1 MELDLVTI
9 VMLLVGLLF
18 AASVISLVAARVR
31 FPYTVILVIFGFGVR
46 TIFADWDGFQFLQ
59 SEISTD
65 VVFFIFLPTLL
76 FESSFNLDSKVL
88 FRNIVPVLTLAI
100 PAFLLS
106 TAIVGYLGSWALGIP
121 LVTALLFGALIS
133 ATDPVAV
140 VALFKELGA
149 PKRLMVLVEGE
160 SLFNDATAIVLFNV
174 LLLLAAGGAAA
185 TLSVPAAVIEFLRV
199 FTGGIAVGAVLA
211 FTFAQILSFVR
222 DDELVEIT
230 LTTIVAYMSFI
241 VAEHYLHVSG
251 VMATATAGMI
261 LGGWGRTKIS
271 PKVGHFMHS
280 FWEYLSFIANS
291 LIFLLV
297 GLALSPE
304 LIREFIVALVLAIPI
319 VYFARAVSIA
329 VAVPMVN
336 ATNMIEPIDRR
347 YQAVMY
353 WGGLRGALALALA
366 LSLPPDFAARELIL
380 VSAMG
385 VVMATLLVNA
395 LTIGTLLRLLG
406 LDQLS
411 PAEMLARFESLLV
424 LKRETR
430 NRVAKFA
437 EEKAIAPTIVQRI
450 QQDYLSG
457 EARLEAER
465 ESCLADGGE
474 LSELDR
480 MQVLAS
486 QALGAEKKHYWEEFY
501 EGNLTETA
509 YKQLAQD
516 VDHQAD
522 HVKVYGRLPETFE
535 EASTRES
542 PLDRLL
548 YRLGIFR
555 AYLQKRKVGQ
565 IANHF
570 EEKCAE
576 TLAARSVVTLLDRL
590 LRDSS
595 VDEDSHAT
603 IRGYYQNRHDK
614 AQRELTAMATDYP
627 EYVERTQEYLLTRSC
642 LHNEETSLNMLREL
656 GLVPDKVYLEQKA
669 AIEARFERLR
679 ARPVET
685 LRLDPES
692 LIAHIPLFEHCGE
705 EGIRLIAGMLESE
718 SFAEGDKIVRQGES
732 GESMYVIARGT
743 VQVLREDG
751 AESRLLAI
759 LTSGGFFGEIALLA
773 ESPRTATVRAAT
785 PCTMLRLRRK
795 NLDQLMNTYS
805 EIRDDVQRAHKE
817 RLAAMAALAAVG
829 DAPPAAGEV
838 SPA

>member
-1 MELDLVTI
+1 MELDLVT
-9 VMLLVGLLF
+9 VVLLLVGLLF
-18 AASVISLVAARVR
+18 AAALISLVAARIGL
-31 FPYTVILVIFGFGVR
+31 PYTVVLVVFGFGIR
-46 TIFADWDGFQFLQ
+46 TIFSGWEGFEFLE
-59 SEISTD
+59 SEIATE

-106 TAIVGYLGSWALGIP
+106 TAIVGYLGAWALGIP

-149 PKRLMVLVEGE
+149 PKRLMILVEGE

-174 LLLLAAGGAAA
+174 LLGLAVGGAAA
-185 TLSVPAAVIEFLRV
+185 TLSVSSAIISFLTV

-280 FWEYLSFIANS
+280 FWEYLAFVANS

-297 GLALSPE
+297 GLALSLE
-304 LIREFIVALVLAIPI
+304 LIEQFLVPVLLVIPI
-319 VYFARAVSIA
+319 VYFARAVSVA
-329 VAVPMVN
+329 AAVPMVN
-336 ATNMIEPIDRR
+336 ATKLIEPIDRR
-347 YQAVMY
+347 HQAVMY

-366 LSLPPDFAARELIL
+366 LSLPPEFAARELIL

-395 LTIGTLLRLLG
+395 LTIGPLLRVLG
-406 LDQLS
+406 FDRLS
-411 PAEMLARFESLLV
+411 PAEMFARFESLLV

-430 NRVAKFA
+430 DRVAKFA
-437 EEKAIAPTIVQRI
+437 EEQAIAPAIVQQV

-465 ESCLADGGE
+465 EAWLAADGE
-474 LSELDR
+474 LSQSDR
-480 MQVLAS
+480 IQVLAN
-486 QALGAEKKHYWEEFY
+486 QALRAEKKHYWEEFY
-501 EGNLTETA
+501 EGNLTEAA

-516 VDHQAD
+516 VDYQTD
-522 HVKVYGRLPETFE
+522 HLKVYRRLPESFE

-542 PLDRLL
+542 TLDRLL
-548 YRLGIFR
+548 YRLGIFK
-555 AYLQKRKVGQ
+555 AYLQKRKVSQ
-565 IANHF
+565 IADRF
-570 EEKCAE
+570 EENCAE
-576 TLAARSVVTLLDRL
+576 TAAARSVAALLDRL
-590 LRDSS
+590 VREGS
-595 VDEDSHAT
+595 VDEDTHAT
-603 IRGYYQNRHDK
+603 IRSYYQKRHDK
-614 AQRELTAMATDYP
+614 ARQELTTTATDYP
-627 EYVERTQEYLLTRSC
+627 EYVERTQQYLLTRSC
-642 LHNEETSLNMLREL
+642 LHNEETSLEMLREL
-656 GLVPDKVYLEQKA
+656 GLVPDKVYLEQKTEIA
-669 AIEARFERLR
+669 EGLERLR

-692 LIAHIPLFEHCGE
+692 LIAHIPLFEHCG
-705 EGIRLIAGMLESE
+705 GGGVRRIAEMLEPE

-751 AESRLLAI
+751 NESRLLAI
-759 LTSGGFFGEIALLA
+759 LASGGFFGEIALLA

-795 NLDQLMNTYS
+795 NLEQLMNTYP
-805 EIRDDVQRAHKE
+805 EIRDDVQHAYKE
-817 RLAAMAALAAVG
+817 RLAATAALAPKG
-829 DAPPAAGEV
+829 DAPPAGEV
-838 SPA
+838 APA